1 MVHYYTHCWFDFEY
15 YFYPELGFQNYCLYI
30 YINKEISPQ
39 VRAVGVRDEIS
50 PPHLKVDIIA
60 TTRRHGALR
69 VVLSRPLKPW
79 GSKTLDL
86 HFFIRTTEFTFI
98 YLNNLKNTYMS
109 KFPIKSIFA
118 QIADQVFTMKNV
130 NEAKQFI
137 TEFVDHKDINDE
149 DKKLILRNIS
159 SIKTLDKVQN
169 YICNSLLKYEGLSV
183 NFTRDTK

>member
-1 MVHYYTHCWFDFEY
+1 
-15 YFYPELGFQNYCLYI
+15 
-30 YINKEISPQ
+30 
-39 VRAVGVRDEIS
+39 
-50 PPHLKVDIIA
+50 
-60 TTRRHGALR
+60 
-69 VVLSRPLKPW
+69 
-79 GSKTLDL
+79 
-86 HFFIRTTEFTFI
+86 
-98 YLNNLKNTYMS
+98 MS

>member
-1 MVHYYTHCWFDFEY
+1 
-15 YFYPELGFQNYCLYI
+15 
-30 YINKEISPQ
+30 
-39 VRAVGVRDEIS
+39 
-50 PPHLKVDIIA
+50 
-60 TTRRHGALR
+60 
-69 VVLSRPLKPW
+69 
-79 GSKTLDL
+79 
-86 HFFIRTTEFTFI
+86 
-98 YLNNLKNTYMS
+98 MS

-118 QIADQVFTMKNV
+118 QITDQVFTMKNV